1 MSALG
6 HYIEEEGIST
16 TGISLVRE
24 HTEGFR
30 PPRFLWVPFELGRP
44 FGAPNDSE
52 FQMQVLRAALGL
64 LESKDGPVLLVDF
77 PKDAP
82 VTSDEGAAWVCPV
95 NLSPPPR
102 EQSEVG
108 AALAAEIGALAP
120 WYDLAV
126 RTRGRTTV
134 GASGMDIQKTTN
146 FVAGFLEGNRT
157 IPHPGVNLAEA
168 LKLAYEDMKAW
179 YLEAAT
185 SRPGSPQSHRLT
197 DWFWGETVAGRALL
211 DVYRICLDSDEEEL
225 AILTKGFFLPRSQQH
240 RLDS

>member
-6 HYIEEEGIST
+6 HYIEDEGIPT

-52 FQMQVLRAALGL
+52 FQTQVLRAALAL
-64 LESKDGPVLLVDF
+64 LESEDGPVLLVDF

-82 VTSDEGAAWVCPV
+82 VTSEEGAAWACPV
-95 NLSPPPR
+95 NLAPPPR
-102 EQSEVG
+102 EQSELG

-126 RTRGRTTV
+126 RTRVRTTV
-134 GASGMDIQKTTN
+134 GASGMDIQIAAD
-146 FVAGFLEGNRT
+146 FMAGFLAGKRDN
-157 IPHPGVNLAEA
+157 PLPGVGLAEA
-168 LKLAYEDMKAW
+168 LKLTFEDMKAW

-185 SRPGSPQSHRLT
+185 ARPGSPPSHVLA
-197 DWFWGETVAGRALL
+197 DWFWGETVAGHALL
-211 DVYRICLDSDEEEL
+211 DLYRVCLASDDERLLIL
-225 AILTKGFFLPRSQQH
+225 AKGFFLPRSQMH
-240 RLDS
+240 RLDR